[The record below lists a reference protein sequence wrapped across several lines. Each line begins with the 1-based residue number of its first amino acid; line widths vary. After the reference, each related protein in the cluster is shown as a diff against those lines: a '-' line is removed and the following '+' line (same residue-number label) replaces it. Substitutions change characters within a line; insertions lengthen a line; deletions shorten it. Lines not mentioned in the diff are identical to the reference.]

1 MPSRWFRKEG
11 ILPVALG
18 LAALGAASYFLL
30 FAPELRTIRSLRAEI
45 AAKDAE
51 VAEAMKLRTEVAQSR
66 VGEGAQWEERLRT
79 WERRVPSTLDAENL
93 LAEIG
98 EMAVRHNLKLFG
110 LTVAP
115 ATGPA
120 QAGAGAAPDPAAA
133 GAGVPAQGREDAV
146 ETRYRLTFRS
156 TYRDLAEF
164 LDEIPRARRL
174 LTVRSVSVR
183 EKADAMAAEIELS
196 VWHRR
201 GR

>member
-11 ILPVALG
+11 ILPVVLG
-18 LAALGAASYFLL
+18 LAALGVASYFLL

-45 AAKDAE
+45 AAMDAE

-66 VGEGAQWEERLRT
+66 VGEGARWEERLRT
-79 WERRVPSTLDAENL
+79 WERRVPSTPDTEHL

-98 EMAVRHNLKLFG
+98 DMAVRHNLKAFG

-115 ATGPA
+115 AEGSS
-120 QAGAGAAPDPAAA
+120 QGGDAPDPAAA
-133 GAGVPAQGREDAV
+133 GAGPPAQGKESAV
-146 ETRYRLTFRS
+146 ESRFRLTFRS

-164 LDEIPRARRL
+164 LDGIPRARRL
-174 LTVRSVSVR
+174 LTIRSVSVK

-196 VWHRR
+196 AWHRR

>member
-1 MPSRWFRKEG
+1 MPSRWLRKEG

-18 LAALGAASYFLL
+18 LTALGVASYFLL
-30 FAPELRTIRSLRAEI
+30 FAPELRTIASLRAEI

-51 VAEAMKLRTEVAQSR
+51 VAGAMKLRTQVAQSR
-66 VGEGAQWEERLRT
+66 AGEGARMEERLRT
-79 WERRVPSTLDAENL
+79 WERRVPPTPDTEHL

-98 EMAVRHNLKLFG
+98 EMAVRHNLKAFG

-115 ATGPA
+115 AAGSA
-120 QAGAGAAPDPAAA
+120 QGGDPTAAVGDA
-133 GAGVPAQGREDAV
+133 PAQGKEGAV
-146 ETRYRLTFRS
+146 ETRFRLTFRS

-174 LTVRSVSVR
+174 LTIRSVSVR

-196 VWHRR
+196 AWHRR

>member
-18 LAALGAASYFLL
+18 LAALGVASYFLL

-66 VGEGAQWEERLRT
+66 AGEGARWEERLRS
-79 WERRVPSTLDAENL
+79 WERRVPSTTDTEHL

-98 EMAVRHNLKLFG
+98 EMAVRHNLKVFG

-115 ATGPA
+115 AEGSA
-120 QAGAGAAPDPAAA
+120 QGGASPDPTTAAPPT
-133 GAGVPAQGREDAV
+133 GKEGAV
-146 ETRYRLTFRS
+146 EARYRITFRS

-174 LTVRSVSVR
+174 LTIRSVSVR
-183 EKADAMAAEIELS
+183 EKEGAMAAEIELS
-196 VWHRR
+196 AWHRR

>member
-1 MPSRWFRKEG
+1 MTSRWFRKEG
-11 ILPVALG
+11 ILPVVLG

-30 FAPELRTIRSLRAEI
+30 FVPELRTIRSLRAEV
-45 AAKDAE
+45 AVKDAE
-51 VAEAMKLRTEVAQSR
+51 VSEAMKLRTEVTQSR
-66 VGEGAQWEERLRT
+66 VGEGARWEERLQA
-79 WERRVPSTLDAENL
+79 WERRVPSTPDTGRL

-98 EMAVRHNLKLFG
+98 EMAVRHNLKAFG

-115 ATGPA
+115 AAGSA
-120 QAGAGAAPDPAAA
+120 QGGDPTAAA
-133 GAGVPAQGREDAV
+133 GDAPAQGKEGAV
-146 ETRYRLTFRS
+146 ETRFRLTFRS

-174 LTVRSVSVR
+174 LTIRSVSVR

-196 VWHRR
+196 AWHRR

>member
-1 MPSRWFRKEG
+1 MSHRWLWKEG

-51 VAEAMKLRTEVAQSR
+51 VREAMRLRAEVTLSR
-66 VGEGAQWEERLRT
+66 VGEGAGLEEGLRK
-79 WERRVPSTLDAENL
+79 WERRVPVNPDAEHL

-98 EMAVRHNLKLFG
+98 EMAVRHNLKAFG
-110 LTVAP
+110 LTSTAVA
-115 ATGPA
+115 
-120 QAGAGAAPDPAAA
+120 AGAPPGPEAAAA
-133 GAGVPAQGREDAV
+133 GASPQGSEGFV
-146 ETRYRLTFRS
+146 EARYRLTFRS

-164 LDEIPRARRL
+164 LDGIPRMRRL
-174 LTVRSVSVR
+174 VTIRSVSIK
-183 EKADAMAAEIELS
+183 EKAEAMMAEVELS
-196 VWHRR
+196 AWHRR

>member
-18 LAALGAASYFLL
+18 LAALGVASYFLL
-30 FAPELRTIRSLRAEI
+30 FAPELRKIGSLRAEI

-66 VGEGAQWEERLRT
+66 VGEGALWEERLRM
-79 WERRVPSTLDAENL
+79 WERRVPSTTDTGHL

-98 EMAVRHNLKLFG
+98 EMAVRHNLKAFG

-115 ATGPA
+115 AAGSAQGGDPPPA
-120 QAGAGAAPDPAAA
+120 EARA
-133 GAGVPAQGREDAV
+133 PAQGKEGAV
-146 ETRYRLTFRS
+146 EARFRLTFRS

-174 LTVRSVSVR
+174 LTIRSVSVK

-196 VWHRR
+196 AWHRR

>member
-1 MPSRWFRKEG
+1 MPSRWYRKEG

-18 LAALGAASYFLL
+18 LAALGVASYFLL

-45 AAKDAE
+45 TAKDAE
-51 VAEAMKLRTEVAQSR
+51 VAEAMKLRTEVAQCR
-66 VGEGAQWEERLRT
+66 VGEGARWEERLRT
-79 WERRVPSTLDAENL
+79 WERRVPSTPDAEHL

-98 EMAVRHNLKLFG
+98 EMAVRHNLKAFG

-115 ATGPA
+115 A
-120 QAGAGAAPDPAAA
+120 GAGA
-133 GAGVPAQGREDAV
+133 PAQGKEGAV
-146 ETRYRLTFRS
+146 EARFRLTFRS

-174 LTVRSVSVR
+174 LTIRSVSVK

-196 VWHRR
+196 AWHRR

>member
-1 MPSRWFRKEG
+1 MPSRWYRKEG

-18 LAALGAASYFLL
+18 VAALGVASYFLL

-51 VAEAMKLRTEVAQSR
+51 VAEARKLRTEVAQSR
-66 VGEGAQWEERLRT
+66 VGEEGQWKERLRT
-79 WERRVPSTLDAENL
+79 WERRVPSTPDDEHL

-115 ATGPA
+115 A
-120 QAGAGAAPDPAAA
+120 AGGAAPDPTAA
-133 GAGVPAQGREDAV
+133 GAGAPAQGKEGIV
-146 ETRYRLTFRS
+146 EARFRLAFRS

-164 LDEIPRARRL
+164 LDELPRARRL
-174 LTVRSVSVR
+174 LTIRSVSVK
-183 EKADAMAAEIELS
+183 EKAGAMAAEIELS
-196 VWHRR
+196 AWHRR

>member
-1 MPSRWFRKEG
+1 MASRWFRKEG
-11 ILPVALG
+11 ILPVVLG
-18 LAALGAASYFLL
+18 LAALGVASYFLL

-45 AAKDAE
+45 ATKDAE

-66 VGEGAQWEERLRT
+66 VGEGARWEERLRT
-79 WERRVPSTLDAENL
+79 WERRVPSTPDTEHL

-98 EMAVRHNLKLFG
+98 EMAVRHNLKAFG

-115 ATGPA
+115 AAGSA
-120 QAGAGAAPDPAAA
+120 QGGAAPDPAAGA
-133 GAGVPAQGREDAV
+133 GAPAQAKEGAV
-146 ETRYRLTFRS
+146 EARFRLTFRS

-174 LTVRSVSVR
+174 LTIRSVSIK

-196 VWHRR
+196 AWHRR

>member
-1 MPSRWFRKEG
+1 MPSRWIRKEG

-18 LAALGAASYFLL
+18 LAVLGVASYFLL

-66 VGEGAQWEERLRT
+66 VGEGARGEERLRT
-79 WERRVPSTLDAENL
+79 WERRVPSTPDTGRL

-98 EMAVRHNLKLFG
+98 EMAVRHNLKAFG
-110 LTVAP
+110 LTVPP
-115 ATGPA
+115 AAGSA
-120 QAGAGAAPDPAAA
+120 QGGAAPDPTAAEA
-133 GAGVPAQGREDAV
+133 RAPAQAKEGAV
-146 ETRYRLTFRS
+146 EARFRLTFRS

-174 LTVRSVSVR
+174 LTIRSVSVK
-183 EKADAMAAEIELS
+183 EKANAMTAEIELS
-196 VWHRR
+196 AWHRG

>member
-11 ILPVALG
+11 ILPVVLG

-30 FAPELRTIRSLRAEI
+30 FVPELRTIRSLRAEI
-45 AAKDAE
+45 AAKDVE
-51 VAEAMKLRTEVAQSR
+51 VSEAMKLRTDVAQSR
-66 VGEGAQWEERLRT
+66 VGEGARWEERLRT
-79 WERRVPSTLDAENL
+79 WERRVPSTPDTEHL

-98 EMAVRHNLKLFG
+98 EMAVRHNLKVFG

-115 ATGPA
+115 A
-120 QAGAGAAPDPAAA
+120 AAPEQVGDPAAA
-133 GAGVPAQGREDAV
+133 GAVATAPEKGGAAEVRF
-146 ETRYRLTFRS
+146 RLAFRS
-156 TYRDLAEF
+156 TYKDLAEF

-174 LTVRSVSVR
+174 LTIRSVSVR

>member
-30 FAPELRTIRSLRAEI
+30 FAPELATIRSLRAEI

-66 VGEGAQWEERLRT
+66 VGEGARWEERLRS
-79 WERRVPSTLDAENL
+79 WERRVPSTPDTGSL

-98 EMAVRHNLKLFG
+98 EMAVRHNLKAFG

-115 ATGPA
+115 AAGQA
-120 QAGAGAAPDPAAA
+120 QGGAAPDPAAVLPG
-133 GAGVPAQGREDAV
+133 GAPAQGMEGAV
-146 ETRYRLTFRS
+146 EARFRITFRS

-174 LTVRSVSVR
+174 LTIRSVSVK

-196 VWHRR
+196 AWHRR

>member
-18 LAALGAASYFLL
+18 LTSLGIASYFLL
-30 FAPELRTIRSLRAEI
+30 FAPELRTIGFLRAEI

-51 VAEAMKLRTEVAQSR
+51 VAEAMKLRTQLAQSR
-66 VGEGAQWEERLRT
+66 VGEGGRWEERLRT
-79 WERRVPSTLDAENL
+79 WERRVPSTPDTGHL

-98 EMAVRHNLKLFG
+98 EMAVRHNLKAFG
-110 LTVAP
+110 LAP
-115 ATGPA
+115 AP
-120 QAGAGAAPDPAAA
+120 AA
-133 GAGVPAQGREDAV
+133 GATRGGTAPEATDAAPAQGKEGAV

-156 TYRDLAEF
+156 TYRDFAEF

-174 LTVRSVSVR
+174 LTIRSVSVK
-183 EKADAMAAEIELS
+183 EKADAMTAEIELS
-196 VWHRR
+196 TWHRR

>member
-1 MPSRWFRKEG
+1 MPSRWYRKEG

-18 LAALGAASYFLL
+18 LAALGVASYFLL
-30 FAPELRTIRSLRAEI
+30 FAPELRTIGSLRAEI

-51 VAEAMKLRTEVAQSR
+51 VSEAMKLRTEVARSR
-66 VGEGAQWEERLRT
+66 VGEGARWEERLRT
-79 WERRVPSTLDAENL
+79 WERRVPSAPDTEHL

-98 EMAVRHNLKLFG
+98 EMASRHNLKAFG

-115 ATGPA
+115 SAGSA
-120 QAGAGAAPDPAAA
+120 QGGAAPDPAAIA
-133 GAGVPAQGREDAV
+133 GALAQWKEGVV
-146 ETRYRLTFRS
+146 EARFRLTFRS

-174 LTVRSVSVR
+174 LTIRSVSVK

-196 VWHRR
+196 AWHRR

>member
-1 MPSRWFRKEG
+1 MPSRWYRKEG

-18 LAALGAASYFLL
+18 LTALGVASYFLL

-45 AAKDAE
+45 AAKDTE

-66 VGEGAQWEERLRT
+66 VGEGARWEERLRT
-79 WERRVPSTLDAENL
+79 WERLVPSTPDTEHL

-98 EMAVRHNLKLFG
+98 EMAVRHNLKAFG
-110 LTVAP
+110 LTVPP
-115 ATGPA
+115 AAGSA
-120 QAGAGAAPDPAAA
+120 QGGAAPDPTAA
-133 GAGVPAQGREDAV
+133 GAAQGKDGAV
-146 ETRYRLTFRS
+146 EARFRLTFRS

-174 LTVRSVSVR
+174 LTIRSVSVK

-196 VWHRR
+196 AWHRR

>member
-18 LAALGAASYFLL
+18 LAALGVASYFLL

-51 VAEAMKLRTEVAQSR
+51 VAGAMKLRTEVAQSR
-66 VGEGAQWEERLRT
+66 AGEGARWEERLRS
-79 WERRVPSTLDAENL
+79 WERRVPSTTDTEHL

-98 EMAVRHNLKLFG
+98 EMAVRHNLKVFG

-115 ATGPA
+115 AEGSVQGGASPDPTAAAPPTGK
-120 QAGAGAAPDPAAA
+120 AGA
-133 GAGVPAQGREDAV
+133 V
-146 ETRYRLTFRS
+146 EARYRITFRS
-156 TYRDLAEF
+156 TYRGLAEF

-174 LTVRSVSVR
+174 LTIRSVSVK
-183 EKADAMAAEIELS
+183 EKEGAMAAEIELS
-196 VWHRR
+196 AWHRR
-201 GR
+201 GQ

>member
-1 MPSRWFRKEG
+1 MPSRWYRKGG

-18 LAALGAASYFLL
+18 LMALGVALYFLL

-45 AAKDAE
+45 AAKTTE
-51 VAEAMKLRTEVAQSR
+51 MAEARNLRTEVARSR
-66 VGEGAQWEERLRT
+66 VGEGARWEERLRT
-79 WERRVPSTLDAENL
+79 WERRVPSTPGTEHL

-115 ATGPA
+115 AAGPA
-120 QAGAGAAPDPAAA
+120 RAGDPAAA
-133 GAGVPAQGREDAV
+133 GAGAPAQGKEDVV
-146 ETRYRLTFRS
+146 EARYRLAFRS

-174 LTVRSVSVR
+174 LTIRTVSVR
-183 EKADAMAAEIELS
+183 EKAGAMAAEIELS
-196 VWHRR
+196 AWHRR

>member
-1 MPSRWFRKEG
+1 MASRWYRKEG

-18 LAALGAASYFLL
+18 LAALGVASYYLL
-30 FAPELRTIRSLRAEI
+30 FGPELRTIGSLRVEI

-51 VAEAMKLRTEVAQSR
+51 VSEAMKLRTEVAQSR

-79 WERRVPSTLDAENL
+79 WERRVPSTPDNERL

-98 EMAVRHNLKLFG
+98 EMAVRHNLKAFG

-115 ATGPA
+115 AAGPA
-120 QAGAGAAPDPAAA
+120 QGVAAPDPAAA
-133 GAGVPAQGREDAV
+133 IDGALAQWKDGAV
-146 ETRYRLTFRS
+146 EARFRLTFRS
-156 TYRDLAEF
+156 SYRDLAEF

-174 LTVRSVSVR
+174 LTIRSVSVR
-183 EKADAMAAEIELS
+183 EKEGAMAADIELS
-196 VWHRR
+196 AWHRG

>member
-1 MPSRWFRKEG
+1 MASRWYRKEG

-18 LAALGAASYFLL
+18 LAALGVASYFLL
-30 FAPELRTIRSLRAEI
+30 FAPELRTLRSLRAEI

-51 VAEAMKLRTEVAQSR
+51 VAEAMKLRTEVVQSR
-66 VGEGAQWEERLRT
+66 VGEGARWEERLRT
-79 WERRVPSTLDAENL
+79 WERRVPSTPDAEHL

-98 EMAVRHNLKLFG
+98 EMAVRHNLKAFG

-115 ATGPA
+115 AAGSA
-120 QAGAGAAPDPAAA
+120 QGGAAPDPTTAFAAA
-133 GAGVPAQGREDAV
+133 PAHGKEGPV
-146 ETRYRLTFRS
+146 EARFRLTFRS

-174 LTVRSVSVR
+174 LTIRSVSVR
-183 EKADAMAAEIELS
+183 EKTDAMAAEIELS
-196 VWHRR
+196 AWHRR

>member
-1 MPSRWFRKEG
+1 MPSRWLRKEG
-11 ILPVALG
+11 ILPVVLG
-18 LAALGAASYFLL
+18 LAALGVASYFLL
-30 FAPELRTIRSLRAEI
+30 FAPELRTIGSLRAEV

-66 VGEGAQWEERLRT
+66 VGEGARWEERLRT
-79 WERRVPSTLDAENL
+79 WERRVPPTPDTEHL

-98 EMAVRHNLKLFG
+98 EMAVRHNLKAFG

-115 ATGPA
+115 AAGSA
-120 QAGAGAAPDPAAA
+120 QGGDPTAVFAGA
-133 GAGVPAQGREDAV
+133 PAQGKEGAV
-146 ETRYRLTFRS
+146 EARFRLTFRS

-174 LTVRSVSVR
+174 LTIRSVSVR

-196 VWHRR
+196 AWHRR